1 MVTFTSKD
9 QDSDVVEVPVEL
21 TPVVRRARRVVERSF
36 SATVAAVTSAF
47 GDPTRR
53 HIYAFARESSEGV
66 TASEVAEHF
75 SVHPNVARHHLD
87 KLAAGG
93 YLEVFSSRA
102 PNGGAGRPSKRYR
115 VTDLDDGFPLP
126 RRDDTLLVALLGEAL
141 SRLSSE
147 EATDLAESVG
157 EDYGRRLAGQMDPG
171 TGRRSFRAAL
181 QAIAGALTAHG
192 FEAHVEARGASL
204 ALIKD
209 SCPFLDTAVRN
220 PVICAVDR
228 GMVRGM
234 LAGLYG
240 EAEMAS
246 ESSRALGDDACVS
259 IA

>member
-1 MVTFTSKD
+1 MPVSED
-9 QDSDVVEVPVEL
+9 RDPGVVEVPVQIVPL
-21 TPVVRRARRVVERSF
+21 ARRSPGGVERGF

-53 HIYAFARESSEGV
+53 HMYAFARENPGGV
-66 TASEVAEHF
+66 TASEAAERF

-87 KLAAGG
+87 KLASGG

-115 VTDLDDGFPLP
+115 ATDQDESFPLP
-126 RRDDTLLVALLGEAL
+126 RLGDDLLLALLGEAL

-147 EATDLAESVG
+147 EAAELAESVG
-157 EDYGRRLAGQMDPG
+157 ENYGRRLAGQMGPG
-171 TGRRSFRAAL
+171 AGRRSFRAAL

-209 SCPFLDTAVRN
+209 SCPFLDTALRN

-234 LAGLYG
+234 LSGLYG
-240 EAEMAS
+240 DAEIAS
-246 ESSRALGDDACVS
+246 ESSRALGDDSCVS
-259 IA
+259 LA

>member
-1 MVTFTSKD
+1 MPVSKD
-9 QDSDVVEVPVEL
+9 RDPDVAAVPVEL
-21 TPVVRRARRVVERSF
+21 TPALHRAPSVAGRGF

-53 HIYAFARESSEGV
+53 HMYAFTRESPQGV
-66 TASEVAEHF
+66 TASEVAERF

-115 VTDLDDGFPLP
+115 ATVLDEDFPLP
-126 RRDDTLLVALLGEAL
+126 RLSDDLLISLLGEAL
-141 SRLSSE
+141 SRLNPE
-147 EATDLAESVG
+147 EATELAESVG
-157 EDYGRRLAGQMDPG
+157 EDYGKRLAAQMGPG
-171 TGRRSFRAAL
+171 AGRRSFRAAL

-192 FEAHVEARGASL
+192 FEARVEARGASL
-204 ALIKD
+204 ALVKD
-209 SCPFLDTAVRN
+209 SCPFLNTAVRN
-220 PVICAVDR
+220 PVMCAVDR

-234 LAGLYG
+234 LSGLYG
-240 EAEMAS
+240 DAEIAS

>member
-1 MVTFTSKD
+1 MPASKD
-9 QDSDVVEVPVEL
+9 RDSDVAEVPVEL
-21 TPVVRRARRVVERSF
+21 TPVVHRSTGAVERSF

-53 HIYAFARESSEGV
+53 HMYAFTRESSEGV
-66 TASEVAEHF
+66 TASEVAERF

-115 VTDLDDGFPLP
+115 ATDLDEDFPLP
-126 RRDDTLLVALLGEAL
+126 RLGDDLLISLLGEAL

-147 EATDLAESVG
+147 EATGLAESVG
-157 EDYGRRLAGQMDPG
+157 EDYGKRLAAQMGPG
-171 TGRRSFRAAL
+171 AGRRSFRAAL

-204 ALIKD
+204 ALIKG

-220 PVICAVDR
+220 PVMCAVDR
-228 GMVRGM
+228 GMVKGM
-234 LAGLYG
+234 LSELCG
-240 EAEMAS
+240 EAEMTS